1 MSFANRAL
9 GRRRGHL
16 RGRSVLPPLVA
27 GVDRIEALSLPV
39 RLAMLEHVRLHGP
52 ATATECGSALDMSPA
67 AASYHLRVL
76 ADYGFVTEIADD
88 SDGRKRRWQAAA
100 SAMTVDPT
108 AGESTAEVQALDK
121 LEAALFE
128 RAADLFAR
136 YLEQRH
142 EFPDSWRQAATSV
155 QDTVILTPAELSS
168 FRADLLKLLGRYR
181 KRHST
186 PTGDATGVFIA
197 FNAVPR
203 DPPIGKRP
211 RNSTPR
217 QAIPQV
223 EEVVTP

>member
-16 RGRSVLPPLVA
+16 RSRSELPPLVS
-27 GVDRIEALSLPV
+27 GVERIEALSLPV

-52 ATATECGSALDMSPA
+52 ATATECGVALDMSAA

-76 ADYGFVTEIADD
+76 AEYGFVAEVADE
-88 SDGRKRRWQAAA
+88 SDHRKRRWKATAPA
-100 SAMTVDPT
+100 LTVDPT
-108 AGESTAEVQALDK
+108 AGESTAEVQALDR

-136 YLEQRH
+136 YLERRQ
-142 EFPDSWRQAATSV
+142 EFPDSWRRAATSV
-155 QDTVILTPAELSS
+155 QDTIILTPAELSN
-168 FRADLLKLLGRYR
+168 FRGDLMKLLARYR
-181 KRHST
+181 KRRAT

-203 DPPIGKRP
+203 DPPVGKRS

-217 QAIPQV
+217 QTIPLD

>member
-1 MSFANRAL
+1 M
-9 GRRRGHL
+9 
-16 RGRSVLPPLVA
+16 LPPLVS

-76 ADYGFVTEIADD
+76 ADCGFVTEIADA
-88 SDGRKRRWQAAA
+88 SDGRKRRWQATA
-100 SAMTVDPT
+100 SALTVDPT
-108 AGESTAEVQALDK
+108 AGESAAEVQALDK

-155 QDTVILTPAELSS
+155 QDTVILTPAELSN
-168 FRADLLKLLGRYR
+168 FRTDLLKLLARYR

-186 PTGDATGVFIA
+186 PIGDATGVFIA

>member
-1 MSFANRAL
+1 M
-9 GRRRGHL
+9 
-16 RGRSVLPPLVA
+16 LPPLVS

-76 ADYGFVTEIADD
+76 ADCGFVTEIADA
-88 SDGRKRRWQAAA
+88 SDGRKRRWQATA
-100 SAMTVDPT
+100 SALTVDPT
-108 AGESTAEVQALDK
+108 AGESAAEVQALDK

-155 QDTVILTPAELSS
+155 QDTVILTPAELSN
-168 FRADLLKLLGRYR
+168 FRTDLLKLLARYR

-203 DPPIGKRP
+203 DPPVGKRP

-217 QAIPQV
+217 QDIPQV